1 MLFLIYDTWL
11 LKTVKKDHELRMEA
25 EREKK
30 PRREVPWDRLK
41 FLVGW
46 VMSILEIDGLS
57 EQGFR
62 ISIEFCIFRCQYCH
76 SCIVFQLS
84 SYRN

>member
-1 MLFLIYDTWL
+1 

-30 PRREVPWDRLK
+30 PRRKFPWDRLK

-46 VMSILEIDGLS
+46 VMSILEIDD
-57 EQGFR
+57 
-62 ISIEFCIFRCQYCH
+62 
-76 SCIVFQLS
+76 
-84 SYRN
+84 